1 MINMSGIKLSSNCNE
16 CGVHYDARN
25 DVECNEGKPHD
36 FSTEQ
41 PHTEKCNHC
50 LIPYKHRGGRYCVPG
65 KRHNFDIDYEPQ
77 RPKPEKPKVDKLRF
91 DSYVQAALTGILAQD
106 NRHAS
111 QPAFDRAVDM
121 AILTMEAADKAL
133 KEINE

>member
-1 MINMSGIKLSSNCNE
+1 MSGIKLSSNCHE
-16 CGVHYDARN
+16 CGVHFDARN
-25 DVECNEGKPHD
+25 DVACNEGKPHD
-36 FSTEQ
+36 FSAEA
-41 PHTEKCNHC
+41 PHAEKCNYC

-65 KRHNFDIDYEPQ
+65 QRHNFDIDYEPQ
-77 RPKPEKPKVDKLRF
+77 RPKPETPKVDKARF
-91 DSYVQAALTGILAQD
+91 DAYVQAALTGILAQD